1 MVDVFWQ
8 QYIVT
13 NKMPDGK
20 VPRLD
25 SHKRVRRNSEQ
36 IELNT
41 DASKAFD
48 ELCLKHESLKK
59 EAQASN
65 KALSS
70 SKSELLSFMGDSEGC
85 ESADFMLSYAPS
97 YRKEY
102 TVSATEV
109 RTFRLKEKKKSGGK
123 DE

>member
-1 MVDVFWQ
+1 
-8 QYIVT
+8 
-13 NKMPDGK
+13 
-20 VPRLD
+20 
-25 SHKRVRRNSEQ
+25 
-36 IELNT
+36 
-41 DASKAFD
+41 
-48 ELCLKHESLKK
+48 
-59 EAQASN
+59 
-65 KALSS
+65 
-70 SKSELLSFMGDSEGC
+70 MGDSEGC